1 MKRRSTLAAIG
12 GYQPF
17 LFAIGMYFTA
27 LFFSIFVCS
36 AIFHAINTP
45 STAKTLTDKE
55 STASKTASI
64 DNSQQVL
71 LTVAK

>member
-17 LFAIGMYFTA
+17 LFAIGMYFAA
-27 LFFSIFVCS
+27 LFFSIFICS

-45 STAKTLTDKE
+45 TKGLSDKE
-55 STASKTASI
+55 STASKTASLN
-64 DNSQQVL
+64 NSQQVL

>member
-17 LFAIGMYFTA
+17 LFAVGMYFTA

-45 STAKTLTDKE
+45 SKSLTDKE
-55 STASKTASI
+55 SSASKTASI